1 MRAVLILDVVKEDSS
16 YTEITFEVD
25 FDIGGKHLP
34 STLTEPEEYPEL
46 EVNELSVTAINTK
59 YESLPYLCNKSGI
72 SLAEYYQKEAELWF
86 GLTVEQFHTLVEDT
100 CWEFAD
106 TLKQCKDAEADNY
119 KENLKEGWD

>member
-1 MRAVLILDVVKEDSS
+1 MKAVLTLDVVKEDSS
-16 YTEITFEVD
+16 YNEITFEIT
-25 FDIGGKHLP
+25 FEIHGKHLP

-46 EVNELSVTAINTK
+46 EVNELSVIAINTK
-59 YESLPYLCNKSGI
+59 PHLCYKSGI

-100 CWEFAD
+100 CWEFAA

-119 KENLKEGWD
+119 NENLKEGWD

>member
-1 MRAVLILDVVKEDSS
+1 MKAVLTLDAVNKDSN
-16 YTEITFEVD
+16 YIEITFEVD
-25 FDIGGKHLP
+25 FDIGGKYLP
-34 STLTEPEEYPEL
+34 STLTETEEYPEL
-46 EVNELSVTAINTK
+46 EVNSLRVTAVK
-59 YESLPYLCNKSGI
+59 AEQYLCYMTCNMSGI
-72 SLAEYYQKEAELWF
+72 SWAECFQKEAELWF

>member
-1 MRAVLILDVVKEDSS
+1 MKAVIILDVVKEDSS
-16 YTEITFEVD
+16 YNEITFEVD

-59 YESLPYLCNKSGI
+59 PLLCYKSGI

-86 GLTVEQFHTLVEDT
+86 GLTVYQFQTLVEDT

-106 TLKQCKDAEADNY
+106 ALKQCKDVEANNY
-119 KENLKEGWD
+119 NENLKEGWD